1 MIRIAAA
8 LFIFSCG
15 YYTFTYGRS
24 LWKDDN
30 NKLGGFGVAVAAFIG
45 TMLPVLYMFY
55 KM

>member
-8 LFIFSCG
+8 MAILICG
-15 YYTFTYGRS
+15 FYTFTYGRS

-30 NKLGGFGVAVAAFIG
+30 NKLGALGAVAAAVVG
-45 TMLPVLYMFY
+45 TMVPILYMFY